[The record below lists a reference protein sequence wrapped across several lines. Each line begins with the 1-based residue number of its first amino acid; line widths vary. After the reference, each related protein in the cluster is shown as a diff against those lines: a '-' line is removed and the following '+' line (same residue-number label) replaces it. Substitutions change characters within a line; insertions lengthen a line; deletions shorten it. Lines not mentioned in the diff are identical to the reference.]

1 MMNNFNEPGMP
12 PELSA
17 YERQFLFEWQIENCA
32 RLMDTEV
39 QYLTCVDSTGKTTR
53 KVVME
58 FDD

>member
-1 MMNNFNEPGMP
+1 MP